1 MIDPDLP
8 DDPDSK
14 VNICVGKVFEIWEQT
29 KAQRSAQLVFCDLST
44 PKAGVFNVYDD
55 MKAKLIERGIPEAE
69 IAYIHEANTDARKT
83 ELFGK
88 VRSGAVRVL
97 MGSTAKMGA
106 GTNVQKRLIA
116 LHHLDVPW
124 RPSDIEQREGRILR
138 QGNENKEVYV
148 FRYVTEGT
156 FDAYSWQ
163 LIENKQKFIGQI
175 MTSKSPARSC
185 DDMDEAALSYAEVK
199 ALAAGNPLIKEK
211 MDLDIQLTRL
221 KTLKAAH
228 DSQIYDLENKIAV
241 GFPQEI
247 QRCKELVVN
256 LTADERQRHCDR
268 YRAGTTVS
276 SSQSTAWTG
285 GTIISMMIS
294 RKSNRIRDH
303 PEMKGAVFMK
313 KSIAMLGMVL
323 MLAGCA
329 AAESEPLAA
338 EPAAL
343 VEISPATEET
353 AQTVEA
359 AETTN
364 PAQTATPAPTQDPIP
379 MPTAEPTPAPTAAP
393 TAAPTQAP
401 VEESVADTPA
411 QVNMSYGAVPFDLAA
426 GTEQWWS
433 IDSSDSAY
441 WAVQENINAI
451 RAAVGLSPLAMD
463 GGLSAAADA
472 RCESFVAGGAFDHS
486 GMTTR
491 SEICAAGPIGSAS
504 SVCSYWQ
511 NSPAHYANIVN
522 SSFTSMGVG
531 CWFCQTAEGQYTY
544 WTVTFN

>member
-1 MIDPDLP
+1 
-8 DDPDSK
+8 
-14 VNICVGKVFEIWEQT
+14 
-29 KAQRSAQLVFCDLST
+29 
-44 PKAGVFNVYDD
+44 
-55 MKAKLIERGIPEAE
+55 
-69 IAYIHEANTDARKT
+69 
-83 ELFGK
+83 
-88 VRSGAVRVL
+88 
-97 MGSTAKMGA
+97 
-106 GTNVQKRLIA
+106 
-116 LHHLDVPW
+116 
-124 RPSDIEQREGRILR
+124 
-138 QGNENKEVYV
+138 
-148 FRYVTEGT
+148 
-156 FDAYSWQ
+156 
-163 LIENKQKFIGQI
+163 
-175 MTSKSPARSC
+175 
-185 DDMDEAALSYAEVK
+185 
-199 ALAAGNPLIKEK
+199 
-211 MDLDIQLTRL
+211 
-221 KTLKAAH
+221 
-228 DSQIYDLENKIAV
+228 
-241 GFPQEI
+241 
-247 QRCKELVVN
+247 
-256 LTADERQRHCDR
+256 
-268 YRAGTTVS
+268 
-276 SSQSTAWTG
+276 
-285 GTIISMMIS
+285 
-294 RKSNRIRDH
+294 
-303 PEMKGAVFMK
+303 MK
-313 KSIAMLGMVL
+313 KSIVALGIVL
-323 MLAGCA
+323 TLSGCA
-329 AAESEPLAA
+329 AAADETLAA

-426 GTEQWWS
+426 GT
-433 IDSSDSAY
+433 Y

-511 NSPAHYANIVN
+511 NSPAHYANITN
-522 SSFTSMGVG
+522 ASFTSMGVA
-531 CWFCQTAEGQYTY
+531 CWFCSTAEGQYTY

>member
-1 MIDPDLP
+1 MRKYQVRFRGGITEKEHCYLVGILPDTNDGRKLALDQRLIDPDLP

-256 LTADERQRHCDR
+256 LTADAATVQAHTHKDAEGKDIFSMQLMEKTYTEKEPAGKALLGLLGVALDTEKPVPIGNYKGLALQVSHAVFGNVFSVKLVGAGTYTAELGNDVLGNLTRISNLANGIEPNIEKIKAKQARLEQQLASAEEEVKRPFPQATELTEKSKRIAVLEGLLNMNDKDIVTDTEPEQQCQTDNRQR
-268 YRAGTTVS
+268 G
-276 SSQSTAWTG
+276 Q
-285 GTIISMMIS
+285 
-294 RKSNRIRDH
+294 
-303 PEMKGAVFMK
+303 
-313 KSIAMLGMVL
+313 
-323 MLAGCA
+323 
-329 AAESEPLAA
+329 
-338 EPAAL
+338 
-343 VEISPATEET
+343 EE
-353 AQTVEA
+353 
-359 AETTN
+359 
-364 PAQTATPAPTQDPIP
+364 
-379 MPTAEPTPAPTAAP
+379 
-393 TAAPTQAP
+393 
-401 VEESVADTPA
+401 
-411 QVNMSYGAVPFDLAA
+411 
-426 GTEQWWS
+426 
-433 IDSSDSAY
+433 
-441 WAVQENINAI
+441 
-451 RAAVGLSPLAMD
+451 R
-463 GGLSAAADA
+463 
-472 RCESFVAGGAFDHS
+472 
-486 GMTTR
+486 
-491 SEICAAGPIGSAS
+491 
-504 SVCSYWQ
+504 
-511 NSPAHYANIVN
+511 
-522 SSFTSMGVG
+522 
-531 CWFCQTAEGQYTY
+531 
-544 WTVTFN
+544 